1 MWTTGNIIRTLLP
14 AVIASGVLLHDG
26 AAAAGTSAAARFYGT
41 LVVVE
46 CTINNGTKQAV
57 SFGDAVGIHRVDG
70 KRYEQPVPFSVS
82 CQNYGGT
89 DVPALTL
96 TLEGTATSFN
106 DAAVATSVSGLGIEI
121 RRNGVAQPLNSAVQ
135 FDYKNVPV
143 LTAVP
148 VADPSV
154 DLSAQ
159 AFTATLKLT
168 VEVA

>member
-1 MWTTGNIIRTLLP
+1 MKNTSLYCGLIVLAAALLLP
-14 AVIASGVLLHDG
+14 AGRAKATDIKFH
-26 AAAAGTSAAARFYGT
+26 GT
-41 LVVVE
+41 LLVVE
-46 CTINNGTKQAV
+46 CRINGDTKPMTV
-57 SFGDAVGIHRVDG
+57 NFGSAVGIKRVDG

-121 RRNGVAQPLNSAVQ
+121 RRNGVAQPLNSAVH

-148 VADPSV
+148 VADPTV